1 MNQSNNES
9 NTERRNS
16 IEEEDAL
23 HDHYHEYSVSL
34 VQHEK
39 NKQEISMV
47 EIERLKKANSEYRD
61 LIDKIKEILIVNDQ
75 KIDQQNEAFSLLMK
89 SALKQVDKNYQ
100 LKIEMNKL
108 RKELVDAQARLVE
121 FKDEWCIFGP
131 ELKKIRR
138 QKKV

>member
-1 MNQSNNES
+1 M
-9 NTERRNS
+9 
-16 IEEEDAL
+16 
-23 HDHYHEYSVSL
+23 HYHYHEYSVSQ

-75 KIDQQNEAFSLLMK
+75 KIDLQKEAFSLLMK

-108 RKELVDAQARLVE
+108 RKELVDAQADRKSV
-121 FKDEWCIFGP
+121 
-131 ELKKIRR
+131 
-138 QKKV
+138 V